1 MSTYADTSF
10 LVSLYVLDG
19 NSASASAQMKQ
30 AKLPILLTAFGELEL
45 TNAIALRLFRK
56 ELLPSKVKAARALL
70 AKDLVDGVLS
80 VRLLPV
86 VIFERAKQL
95 ALKAEAVSNIDW
107 GTVVVGPAQ
116 EQARA
121 DAAGIAHSLSATCSF
136 TSNRPQRR
144 DQNLERH
151 GVLALVRAIVTRLG
165 LDV

>member
-56 ELLPSKVKAARALL
+56 ELLPSKVKAARAFL

-80 VRLLPV
+80 TRPLPV
-86 VIFERAKQL
+86 GIFERAKQL
-95 ALKAEAVSNIDW
+95 AHKRTPQLGTRTLDILHVASALLLQANTFYTFDRNQKKLAAAE
-107 GTVVVGPAQ
+107 G
-116 EQARA
+116 
-121 DAAGIAHSLSATCSF
+121 L
-136 TSNRPQRR
+136 
-144 DQNLERH
+144 
-151 GVLALVRAIVTRLG
+151 LVP
-165 LDV
+165 